1 MAAFDY
7 FVVFAEMRT
16 GSNFLEANLNAL
28 DGVACYGEAFNPNF
42 IAYPNRTEL
51 LGLTKD
57 ERDANPLELLRAIR
71 ESNDQIGGFRY
82 FHDHD
87 PRLLETILSDRKCA
101 KIILTRNAVDSYV
114 SHKIAVATGQWKLT
128 DVKRRRDVRIAFD
141 DQEFESRL
149 SILQGFQVDI
159 LNRMQKDG
167 QTAFYLDYEDLRDLE
182 VINGLAQF
190 LGVSSRLPALDQ
202 SLKPQ
207 NPAPLEEKVTNF
219 AEMQTALGISGHFDF
234 SRTPNFE
241 PRRGPAVPT
250 YVVCDWPP
258 LVYLPI
264 RGSADEE
271 VINWLSTID
280 ASKTS
285 GVREGLKQGELR
297 EWMKSHPG
305 HRRFTV
311 VSHPIE
317 RAHRVF
323 CQRVLSRDDGGF
335 HAIRKML
342 ERQHKV
348 TLSAG
353 LLDISEHRAA
363 FRAFLSFVKANLSGQ
378 TNIRIDLAW
387 ASQSQII
394 RGFSDFMPV
403 DHIFREEELASDL
416 PKILKRQDDP
426 EAALDPQVRCERSD
440 LLEQIYDDEIER
452 FGRDAYQRDYMLLGF
467 DRWR

>member
-28 DGVACYGEAFNPNF
+28 GGVTCHGEAFNPNF

-57 ERDANPLELLRAIR
+57 QRDASPHDLLRTIR
-71 ESNDQIGGFRY
+71 DSKDEIAGFRY

-87 PRLLETILSDRKCA
+87 PRILETILSDRRCA

-141 DQEFESRL
+141 DQEFVNRL
-149 SILQGFQVDI
+149 SILQRFQVDI
-159 LNRMQKDG
+159 LNHLQKDG
-167 QTAFYLDYEDLRDLE
+167 QTAFYLDYEDLLDLE

-190 LGVSSRLPALDQ
+190 LGVSGRLDALDQ

-219 AEMQTALGISGHFDF
+219 AEMQAALGISGHFDL

-241 PRRGPAVPT
+241 PRRGPAAPT
-250 YVVCDWPP
+250 YVVCDAPP
-258 LVYLPI
+258 LIYLPI
-264 RGSADEE
+264 RGSADDR
-271 VINWLSTID
+271 VTSWLHAAGGSE
-280 ASKTS
+280 TS
-285 GVREGLKQGELR
+285 AARQGLKQGELR

-305 HRRFTV
+305 NRRFTV
-311 VSHPIE
+311 VSHPIA

-323 CQRVLSRDDGGF
+323 CQRVLNRDDGGF

-348 TLSAG
+348 TLNASPS
-353 LLDISEHRAA
+353 DISEHRAA
-363 FRAFLSFVKANLSGQ
+363 FRAFLSVVKANLSGQ
-378 TNIRIDLAW
+378 TNIRIDPAW
-387 ASQSQII
+387 ASQSRII
-394 RGFSDFMPV
+394 RGFSDFAPV

-416 PKILKRQDDP
+416 PRILGRQDDP
-426 EAALDPQVRCERSD
+426 DPALDPQARCESSD
-440 LLEQIYDDEIER
+440 LLGQIYDDEIER